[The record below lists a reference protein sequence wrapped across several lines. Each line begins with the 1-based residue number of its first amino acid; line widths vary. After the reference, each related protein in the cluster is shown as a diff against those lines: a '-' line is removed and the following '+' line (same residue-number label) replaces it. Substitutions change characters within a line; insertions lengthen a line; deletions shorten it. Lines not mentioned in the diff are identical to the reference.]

1 MSGSIILT
9 GNLTN
14 KEENQLGVEQIM
26 DQKIKDITIQIIPL
40 SSDNNVKFMRKVR

>member
-1 MSGSIILT
+1 MILT

-14 KEENQLGVEQIM
+14 KEENQLDIEQIM
-26 DQKIKDITIQIIPL
+26 DQKIKDITIQIISL